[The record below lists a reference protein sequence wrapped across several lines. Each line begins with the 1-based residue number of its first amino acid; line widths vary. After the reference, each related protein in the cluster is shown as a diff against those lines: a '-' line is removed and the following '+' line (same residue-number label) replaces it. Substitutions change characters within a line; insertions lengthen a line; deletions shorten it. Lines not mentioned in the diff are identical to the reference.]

1 MLWCFLGSERVVLR
15 VNNHVDTVPMEGR
28 ERILQPNA
36 ELPDDRIW
44 AFEFLLVF
52 CLREVIISKSSTEIS
67 NVPPTLIILGDIRL
81 FVSVSACSSRA
92 LAMSSR
98 APSAGPKPQ
107 RTSSIFRSNFPV
119 FVFMS
124 SRIDFYTINV
134 PSIESLLVT
143 FSSGIKAQEPL

>member
-81 FVSVSACSSRA
+81 LCVGECVFVEGVGNEFSSPVSR
-92 LAMSSR
+92 
-98 APSAGPKPQ
+98 PQ
-107 RTSSIFRSNFPV
+107 ASRTSSIFRSTFQFSYSCLPEL
-119 FVFMS
+119 
-124 SRIDFYTINV
+124 T
-134 PSIESLLVT
+134 SIR
-143 FSSGIKAQEPL
+143 